1 MVKCI
6 QYGRLIF
13 WKGLLVVFFLNF
25 IQECELGRMRNCFH
39 KSRYSSSYTRGCI
52 ICRRILRQIRRHNI
66 LAEAS
71 KHPGLANE
79 IYMIGNVQQQWPSGW
94 KRWEL
99 AMLEMLSLVFVG
111 SRLDFTN
118 CSTSRVTRPL
128 QSAVNIFAKS
138 RPRIF
143 ELKTR
148 GPRLEN
154 LDLY

>member
-1 MVKCI
+1 MI
-6 QYGRLIF
+6 DWYFRRAS
-13 WKGLLVVFFLNF
+13 WLLFEIF

-71 KHPGLANE
+71 KHPLQMRYIWWE
-79 IYMIGNVQQQWPSGW
+79 QWPSGW

>member
-1 MVKCI
+1 MDQKTGCCYVAA
-6 QYGRLIF
+6 G
-13 WKGLLVVFFLNF
+13 VVR
-25 IQECELGRMRNCFH
+25 QE
-39 KSRYSSSYTRGCI
+39 
-52 ICRRILRQIRRHNI
+52 
-66 LAEAS
+66 
-71 KHPGLANE
+71 
-79 IYMIGNVQQQWPSGW
+79 VV
-94 KRWEL
+94 
-99 AMLEMLSLVFVG
+99 MLEMLSLVFVG

-138 RPRIF
+138 RSRIF